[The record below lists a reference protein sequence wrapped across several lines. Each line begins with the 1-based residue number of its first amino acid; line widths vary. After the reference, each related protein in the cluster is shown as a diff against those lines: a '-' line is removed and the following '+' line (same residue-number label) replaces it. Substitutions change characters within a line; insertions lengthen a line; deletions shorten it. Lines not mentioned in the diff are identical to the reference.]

1 MTSFATR
8 RALSD
13 GRSRGGFT
21 LLEILLSI
29 AIVALLAAVLIG
41 GSAALLNEQPLS
53 LDEVFWRTVQVARK
67 EALTSERE
75 IRVKFD
81 VQKKQFTLLEGLA
94 PSAAG
99 PDGIIPE
106 EIPVKQ
112 IPVPAGNATELA
124 IDFLG
129 AGKAGNSILVG
140 GVLLESQ
147 PIPFVTFYSDGTCT
161 PFRVQVSRNGAV
173 HTMAVDPWTCAPVL
187 ETKEGP

>member
-1 MTSFATR
+1 M
-8 RALSD
+8 
-13 GRSRGGFT
+13 
-21 LLEILLSI
+21 
-29 AIVALLAAVLIG
+29 ALLAAVLIG

-53 LDEVFWRTVQVARK
+53 IDEVFWRTVQTARK

-81 VQKKQFTLLEGLA
+81 AQKKQFNLLEGLA
-94 PSAAG
+94 PPAPG

-112 IPVPAGNATELA
+112 IPVPAGNATDLA
-124 IDFLG
+124 IEFLG

-161 PFRVQVSRNGAV
+161 PFRVQVARNGAV
-173 HTMAVDPWTCAPVL
+173 HTLAVDPWTCAPVL